1 MGDLVSL
8 KTEIE
13 HEGDLLIFEG
23 FESAILGYGSR
34 HGMPGPVVVYDRDT
48 CIEIIRGDSGCTLE
62 EAEDFFIEVFLDHDR
77 GAASPFFVNIAPV
90 QEH

>member
-13 HEGDLLIFEG
+13 HEGELLIFEG
-23 FESAILGYGSR
+23 FEAAILGYGSK
-34 HGMPGPVVVYDRDT
+34 HGMDSPVVVYDRDT
-48 CIEIIRGDSGCTLE
+48 CIQIIKGDSLCTNE
-62 EAEDFFIEVFLDHDR
+62 EAENFFIEVFLENDL
-77 GAASPFFVNIAPV
+77 GAASPFFVNIAPA